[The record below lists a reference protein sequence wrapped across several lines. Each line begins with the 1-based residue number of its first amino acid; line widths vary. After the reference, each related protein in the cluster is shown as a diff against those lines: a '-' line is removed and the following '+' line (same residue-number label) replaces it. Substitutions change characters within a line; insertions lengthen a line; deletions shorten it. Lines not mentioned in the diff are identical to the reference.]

1 MHTQEL
7 SRRRFLAAGSFA
19 TAAFAAGCASGP
31 APVGTGASF
40 KGPVGLQ
47 LYSLR
52 ALFPRDVP
60 GTVQKVAGYG
70 IREVEL
76 AGTYNFKPEAF
87 RDLLLKAGLDPVSQ
101 HVGFDRLEKEPAKV
115 AAEAK
120 LLGLRYTGC
129 AAIPHKGAFDAPQAS
144 RAAKVLNEAGKV
156 FRDQGL
162 RCFYHCHGFEFR
174 PDSGGAGK
182 MAMDVLIQETDPAL
196 VSFQMDVMWVQF
208 PGQDPAAWLLKYPGR
223 WHLMHL
229 KDLKKGVA
237 TGSHSGGTDPNNDV
251 VLGTGQMNWP
261 VILAAAKKSGVRHY
275 FIEDESMDA
284 AEHVPLSL
292 QYLSQV
298 RF

>member
-7 SRRRFLAAGSFA
+7 SRRRFLAAGSLA
-19 TAAFAAGCASGP
+19 TAALATGCATGP
-31 APVGTGASF
+31 APVGTGPSF

-144 RAAKVLNEAGKV
+144 RAAA
-156 FRDQGL
+156 
-162 RCFYHCHGFEFR
+162 
-174 PDSGGAGK
+174 
-182 MAMDVLIQETDPAL
+182 
-196 VSFQMDVMWVQF
+196 
-208 PGQDPAAWLLKYPGR
+208 
-223 WHLMHL
+223 
-229 KDLKKGVA
+229 
-237 TGSHSGGTDPNNDV
+237 
-251 VLGTGQMNWP
+251 
-261 VILAAAKKSGVRHY
+261 
-275 FIEDESMDA
+275 
-284 AEHVPLSL
+284 
-292 QYLSQV
+292 
-298 RF
+298 